1 MLSFKS
7 RTVFTVCIVIAAYTG
22 ILQGA
27 NAVDTN
33 NSGSNLMAFVGN
45 CIRPITR
52 TLQRLP
58 FLNRLQS
65 SFAASKES
73 TASCFNHDPR
83 RSIVRGSGMMLRSA
97 STVAETAAVNPL
109 LLPSDFPR
117 FDAVK
122 AEHVGPGIRTL
133 IKDSESHLIE
143 LENDLKRLGET
154 VQAKE
159 LLVRLEQIS
168 DALSRAWSTCSH
180 LKAGLNSH

>member
-1 MLSFKS
+1 
-7 RTVFTVCIVIAAYTG
+7 
-22 ILQGA
+22 
-27 NAVDTN
+27 
-33 NSGSNLMAFVGN
+33 
-45 CIRPITR
+45 
-52 TLQRLP
+52 
-58 FLNRLQS
+58 
-65 SFAASKES
+65 
-73 TASCFNHDPR
+73 
-83 RSIVRGSGMMLRSA
+83 MLRSA